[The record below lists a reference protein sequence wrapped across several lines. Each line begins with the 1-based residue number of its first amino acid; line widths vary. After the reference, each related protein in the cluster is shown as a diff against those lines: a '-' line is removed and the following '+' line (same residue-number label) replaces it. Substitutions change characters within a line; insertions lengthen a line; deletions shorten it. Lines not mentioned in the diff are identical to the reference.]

1 MHLKLCFHLI
11 NIGRCGIYVSVI
23 SEEITWSVEH
33 CFGGILVIKK
43 VFVVV
48 VIVLFCFVLLFE
60 SGSVKFCRLKHKYYA
75 LYLSTEMF
83 KYVLDTY

>member
-48 VIVLFCFVLLFE
+48 VIVLFCFAF
-60 SGSVKFCRLKHKYYA
+60 
-75 LYLSTEMF
+75 
-83 KYVLDTY
+83 